1 MLKQHLDRLRA
12 LRATY
17 LADLEAK
24 DPEDL
29 PLLAAKGDHLAGML
43 LRHGR
48 PLPEP
53 YREEYLTGETL
64 RKLQRR
70 QDT

>member
-1 MLKQHLDRLRA
+1 MKLHLERLRA
-12 LRATY
+12 RRVAF

-24 DPEDL
+24 DPEEL

-43 LRHGR
+43 LQHGR

-64 RKLQRR
+64 KKLERR